1 MDVDSTTQRIARLTP
16 LGAVLALIES
26 RVGAVPPRKCTLA
39 LAHGGTLA
47 EDVVVSQLPPFPI
60 ALRDGF
66 AVEAAAIADAGPYM
80 PVPLT
85 LAARRIDVG
94 QLVPSEVD
102 AVLPQ
107 DAVALRGRTAE
118 AVGTVTA
125 GEGVLPAGGDAAS
138 GTVLRRAGERLR
150 TVDVAVLAAAGIAEV
165 TIRAPRIRIV
175 GAGPTDKLMDSA
187 LAMLVR
193 LVASAGGAVFDAAGE
208 TGRLDRFLTD
218 DQADA
223 VIAVGGTG
231 TGRRDDAVQT
241 LAQLGGVEAH
251 GIAVSPGETAAFGF
265 VGTRPVLL
273 IPGRLDAT
281 LALWLL
287 IGSHLTAKLAGGAVG
302 DAPATLPL
310 KRKVTSTIGLTEMI
324 PVRCTGDMAEPLAVG
339 YLSFAALTRSDGWIV
354 IPADS
359 EGFASGTTVAVNPWP

>member
-16 LGAVLALIES
+16 LSAVLALIES
-26 RVGAVPPRKCTLA
+26 RVGAVTPQKCA
-39 LAHGGTLA
+39 LTAARGFTLA

-66 AVEAAAIADAGPYM
+66 AVEAGAIADAGPYM

-94 QLVPSEVD
+94 QLVPSEAD

-107 DAVALRGRTAE
+107 DAVALRGKSAE

-125 GEGVLPAGGDAAS
+125 GDGVLPAGGDAVS

-150 TVDVAVLAAAGIAEV
+150 AIDIAVLAAAGVVEV
-165 TIRAPRIRIV
+165 TIRTPRICIV
-175 GAGPTDKLMDSA
+175 RAGPTDKVMDAA
-187 LAMLVR
+187 LAMIAR
-193 LVASAGGAVFDAAGE
+193 LVASAGGTVFDA
-208 TGRLDRFLTD
+208 TGLDRFLTD
-218 DQADA
+218 DQTDA

-231 TGRRDDAVQT
+231 SGRRDDAVQT
-241 LAQLGGVEAH
+241 LAQLGRVDAH

-287 IGSHLTAKLAGGAVG
+287 IGRDLMAKLAGGAVE
-302 DAPATLPL
+302 DTPAMLPL
-310 KRKVTSTIGLTEMI
+310 KRKVTSTIGLTELI
-324 PVRCTGDMAEPLAVG
+324 PVHWAGGMAEPLAVG

-359 EGFASGTTVAVNPWP
+359 EGFAAGTPVAINPWP